1 MSILAVK
8 FHEVLLP
15 RRAARRRSPEHRGR
29 AGRQGASPPGPHGR
43 RGLGGSGGGTAAR
56 RAEGQRGRSGARA
69 AGGVPGDVAAG
80 AHGLGGAGNAS
91 SRAYRAPEPAFGAR
105 PGGQRSDGQSRQG
118 GHAAA
123 AGRRAA
129 RAPLWCRGPV
139 SGGAARGR
147 RSPPAP
153 QVCEPELSADVLRR
167 IESGTAPLVL
177 HADVR
182 GSGQISRLL
191 SAAPGGRPSWYRQPV
206 GSRRSR
212 RRNMVSGSRRQR
224 RLDEGLACAFV
235 RGPSRWAPTVWACPS
250 GSAVATQ
257 LLLAPRLGGQDAVA
271 RSDRRPRGRRVA
283 PPGLEPGLPNPERQ
297 RRYAGATH
305 KTNTN
310 REIVSSV
317 C

>member
-1 MSILAVK
+1 MSILMVK

-29 AGRQGASPPGPHGR
+29 AGRQGAGSLPGCQGR

-56 RAEGQRGRSGARA
+56 GAEGQRRRSGARA
-69 AGGVPGDVAAG
+69 AAGVSGDVAAG
-80 AHGLGGAGNAS
+80 TRGLGDGGNAS
-91 SRAYRAPEPAFGAR
+91 SRAHRAPKPPFGAR

-129 RAPLWCRGPV
+129 RPPLWGRGAV

-147 RSPPAP
+147 RSTPAP
-153 QVCEPELSADVLRR
+153 QVREPELSADVLRR

-206 GSRRSR
+206 DSRRSR
-212 RRNMVSGSRRQR
+212 RRNTVSGSRRQR

-235 RGPSRWAPTVWACPS
+235 RDTSVWAPTVWACPS
-250 GSAVATQ
+250 G
-257 LLLAPRLGGQDAVA
+257 
-271 RSDRRPRGRRVA
+271 
-283 PPGLEPGLPNPERQ
+283 
-297 RRYAGATH
+297 
-305 KTNTN
+305 
-310 REIVSSV
+310 
-317 C
+317 